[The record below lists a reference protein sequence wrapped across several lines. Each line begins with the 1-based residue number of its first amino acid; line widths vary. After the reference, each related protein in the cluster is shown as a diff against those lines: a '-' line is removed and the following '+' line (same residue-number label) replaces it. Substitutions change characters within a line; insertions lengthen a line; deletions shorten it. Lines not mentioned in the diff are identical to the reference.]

1 VAVCSI
7 GHAHPRMVS
16 AIQEQAAR
24 LIHCSNLYQIRE
36 QGLLAQ
42 RLTETVVGAPGKVF
56 FCNSGAEANE
66 TLIKLARRFGHATP
80 GSEGPR
86 TDVITLSASF
96 HGRTLAGIA
105 ATAQS
110 KVKEGFAPL
119 MPGFVHAAFND
130 LGAVKDAI
138 TLKTVAVMLEVVQG
152 EGGVHVAR
160 PDFLKALARLCRE
173 QDLLLMFDEVQCGIG
188 RAGNWCGWKAVL
200 GDEAGEVEPDAVSW
214 AKGLGGGYPLGG
226 IWVRSR
232 AVSADSD
239 DGALL
244 CDVLGPGTHGS
255 TYGGSPLAS
264 VTGMAV
270 LEEIEESGLC
280 ERARE
285 QGAKIIE
292 TIESWGLGLVRE
304 VRGLGLMLGIVLD
317 LDRLSGHEGLK
328 SSGAMPSLF
337 LTKELMVARL
347 LTVPAGPEVVRLL
360 PPLNV
365 SDDEVEKALSILKQV
380 LGRIDTEAGASRAT
394 PSL

>member
-1 VAVCSI
+1 
-7 GHAHPRMVS
+7 
-16 AIQEQAAR
+16 
-24 LIHCSNLYQIRE
+24 LYQIRE

-80 GSEGPR
+80 GPEGPR

-119 MPGFVHAAFND
+119 MPGFVHVPFND
-130 LGAVKDAI
+130 LEAIRAAI
-138 TLKTVAVMLEVVQG
+138 TPKTVAVMLEAVQG
-152 EGGVHVAR
+152 EGGIHVAR
-160 PDFLKALARLCRE
+160 PEFLKELAALCRE
-173 QDLLLMFDEVQCGIG
+173 RDLLLMFDEVQCGIG

-200 GDEAGEVEPDAVSW
+200 GDEEAAVEPDAVSW

-232 AVSADSD
+232 ATG
-239 DGALL
+239 DGNEGAPLL
-244 CDVLGPGTHGS
+244 CDVLGPGSHGS

-264 VTGMAV
+264 VVGLAV
-270 LEEIEESGLC
+270 LEEIEEGGLC
-280 ERARE
+280 ARATE
-285 QGAKIIE
+285 QGARIIE
-292 TIESWGLGLVRE
+292 TIEGWGLRLVRE

-317 LDRLSGHEGLK
+317 TEVMGSHAGCQA
-328 SSGAMPSLF
+328 SGATPGLF
-337 LTKELMVARL
+337 VTKELMGAHL

-365 SDDEVEKALSILKQV
+365 SDEDIEQALAV
-380 LGRIDTEAGASRAT
+380 LRDVLSRIESEALGTPAT
-394 PSL
+394 PPS